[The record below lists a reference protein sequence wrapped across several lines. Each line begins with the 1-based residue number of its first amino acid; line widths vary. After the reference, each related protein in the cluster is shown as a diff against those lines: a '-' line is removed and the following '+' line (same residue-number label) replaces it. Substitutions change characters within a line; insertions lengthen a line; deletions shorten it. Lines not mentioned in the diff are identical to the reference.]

1 MVNNVTSA
9 DVNQD
14 QLSNSHIGND
24 ADEDALLN
32 VVRQL
37 RPVSF
42 RYKDNSESKHSRY
55 GFVAQELEA
64 LLPAV
69 VQADPIS
76 GLRYV
81 SYTDVLAVLVLGA
94 QHTETLV
101 TKVNLDL
108 TSLEERLAED
118 AVLVDPRL
126 SALERALVD
135 IIAAGATVRSVR
147 SINVSENSAEPR
159 DANLS
164 LSSPDNLVWN
174 STAQRAD
181 VNDLIAELETLA
193 SSSSNHHSQSE

>member
-1 MVNNVTSA
+1 MVRSVTSP
-9 DVNQD
+9 DVD
-14 QLSNSHIGND
+14 QLSNNHIGND
-24 ADEDALLN
+24 ATDDALLN

-76 GLRYV
+76 GLRYI
-81 SYTDVLAVLVLGA
+81 SYTDVLALLVLGA
-94 QHTETLV
+94 QHTEALV
-101 TKVNLDL
+101 TKVHLDL
-108 TSLEERLAED
+108 NSIEERLAED

-147 SINVSENSAEPR
+147 SIHISENFAEPR

-164 LSSPDNLVWN
+164 LSASPNNLVWN

-193 SSSSNHHSQSE
+193 SSSPNHHSRSE